1 MPNDCQI
8 QPLSVG
14 EIQARVVYALKEV
27 ADLLCP
33 YHSHKVTGKDLP
45 CDVDLPWYTLTV
57 PCCKNDI
64 AWEIE
69 IFPTCT
75 LRSVTRC
82 KRVDLPNSEFHSQI
96 PEHTV
101 GREN

>member
-8 QPLSVG
+8 QPLGVG

-69 IFPTCT
+69 IFPSCT